1 MGKIIAKLTKIKV
14 TWGVGE
20 YSTIQER
27 EKFHFWR
34 DAVFLTYIKATGFNC
49 VCKSLWQAR
58 GKQFLIVILAV

>member
-1 MGKIIAKLTKIKV
+1 MA

-49 VCKSLWQAR
+49 VCKCLWQAR